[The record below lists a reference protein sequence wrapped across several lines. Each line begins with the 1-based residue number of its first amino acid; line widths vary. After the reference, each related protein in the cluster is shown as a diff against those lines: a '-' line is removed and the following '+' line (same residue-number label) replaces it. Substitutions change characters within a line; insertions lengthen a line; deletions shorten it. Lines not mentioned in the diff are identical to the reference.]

1 MNSLENKKFAGF
13 GLYLMCIGYV
23 AIIPAVAITLFG
35 GYGYPIAILSSSM
48 FFAYYIAKLEIQKTA
63 SKIRNWF
70 SFFGLASSIMLKRM
84 NGMPTATAFS
94 DSIKIFGHP
103 SNDVSLALRNL
114 PLAMRL
120 VGFGEAINHIAAKSP
135 NKDYSRTSIIKHIV
149 EKSSSGLDAI
159 GTFSAIMD
167 SAISNLENALSAY
180 NNRNNRNSTVLMLFS
195 TVLPSFALFGIAGY
209 SILSG
214 SASFLPE
221 AFAIFVV
228 SAPIAYIIALKA
240 TSVVSNAII

>member
-1 MNSLENKKFAGF
+1 MNSPENKKFAGF
-13 GLYLMCIGYV
+13 GLYLMCIGYI
-23 AIIPAVAITLFG
+23 AIMPAVAIMLFG
-35 GYGYPIAILSSSM
+35 SYGYPIAILSSSM
-48 FFAYYIAKLEIQKTA
+48 FFAYYMAKLEIQKA
-63 SKIRNWF
+63 VSKTRNWF

-84 NGMPTATAFS
+84 NGTPAAKAFS
-94 DSIKIFGHP
+94 DSIKIFSYP
-103 SNDVSLALRNL
+103 SNDVSLALGNL

-120 VGFGEAINHIAAKSP
+120 VGFGEAISHIDAKSP
-135 NKDYSRTSIIKHIV
+135 NKDYGRTPIIKHIV
-149 EKSSSGLDAI
+149 EKSSSGADAI
-159 GTFSAIMD
+159 STLSAIMD
-167 SAISNLENALSAY
+167 SAISNLETALSAH
-180 NNRNNRNSTVLMLFS
+180 NNGNNRNSTVLMLFS

-228 SAPIAYIIALKA
+228 SAPIAYLIASKA